1 MSATVPSVSLF
12 MPIYNEAAL
21 VEATVRKAVSVL
33 EATCTDFEVIIV
45 DDGSTDG
52 SGAIA
57 DALAAADP
65 RVRVVHHERNQ
76 GYGQAL
82 RTGFAAGTR
91 EVVAYTD
98 VDEPADLWLLQEALP
113 LLDTHDL
120 VIGYRIERS
129 GTPRRRAF
137 TWGYNML
144 VRVLFGVKVRDINF
158 SFKLIRREPLRSMR
172 LGASS
177 VFIDGE
183 LLVEA
188 KRLGLRTF
196 EMPVRNQDRT
206 VGTSHFDGI
215 RSATDTL
222 QEIARYRARRRR
234 Q

>member
-1 MSATVPSVSLF
+1 MSTALPSVSLF

-21 VEATVRKAVSVL
+21 VEPVVRKAVTVL
-33 EATCTDFEVIIV
+33 EAIGADFEVIVV
-45 DDGSTDG
+45 DDGSIDG

-57 DALAAADP
+57 DAIAAADA
-65 RVRVVHHERNQ
+65 RVRVIHHGHNQ

-91 EVVAYTD
+91 DVVVYTD
-98 VDEPADLWLLQEALP
+98 IDEPADLWLLREALP
-113 LLDTHDL
+113 HLATHDL
-120 VIGYRIERS
+120 VIGYRIDRT

-137 TWGYNML
+137 TWGYNTL
-144 VRVLFGVKVRDINF
+144 VRVLFGVRVRDINF
-158 SFKLIRREPLRSMR
+158 SFKLIRRDALRAMH

-188 KRLGLRTF
+188 KRLDLRIV
-196 EMPVRNQDRT
+196 EIPVRNQERT
-206 VGTSHFDGI
+206 LGTSHFDGL

-222 QEIARYRARRRR
+222 QEIARYWARRRAR
-234 Q
+234 